1 MSEKKGNAYSSQKNK
16 GPNTRTIFLNDNVRN
31 LQYNYIS
38 NYIRTTKYTKW
49 TYLPVCLFNQ
59 FSRVANIYFLI
70 MAVIQSIPIISP
82 LNPATAIAPLVLVV
96 AVSMIREG
104 IEDYIR
110 YVSDKGK
117 LVISLIN
124 SIREQQLVSLYTK
137 RRFIQGTQ
145 IRLSGRR

>member
-1 MSEKKGNAYSSQKNK
+1 
-16 GPNTRTIFLNDNVRN
+16 
-31 LQYNYIS
+31 
-38 NYIRTTKYTKW
+38 
-49 TYLPVCLFNQ
+49 
-59 FSRVANIYFLI
+59 

-124 SIREQQLVSLYTK
+124 VFREQQLVSLYTK
-137 RRFIQGTQ
+137 RRVIQGTQ
-145 IRLSGRR
+145 IRLSGCR

>member
-1 MSEKKGNAYSSQKNK
+1 
-16 GPNTRTIFLNDNVRN
+16 
-31 LQYNYIS
+31 
-38 NYIRTTKYTKW
+38 
-49 TYLPVCLFNQ
+49 
-59 FSRVANIYFLI
+59 

-145 IRLSGRR
+145 IRLSSRR

>member
-1 MSEKKGNAYSSQKNK
+1 
-16 GPNTRTIFLNDNVRN
+16 
-31 LQYNYIS
+31 
-38 NYIRTTKYTKW
+38 
-49 TYLPVCLFNQ
+49 
-59 FSRVANIYFLI
+59 

-82 LNPATAIAPLVLVV
+82 LNPDTAIAPLVLVV

-124 SIREQQLVSLYTK
+124 SIIVIALL
-137 RRFIQGTQ
+137 F
-145 IRLSGRR
+145 

>member
-1 MSEKKGNAYSSQKNK
+1 
-16 GPNTRTIFLNDNVRN
+16 
-31 LQYNYIS
+31 
-38 NYIRTTKYTKW
+38 
-49 TYLPVCLFNQ
+49 
-59 FSRVANIYFLI
+59 